1 MVDHACVAV
10 VHHGG
15 VAHINFGVGSV
26 EDAVGQLDV
35 VDDRHHGSVAVSG
48 FHVGSVGVV
57 VHVGCGSVP
66 VVVHFGPAGV
76 LLVMV
81 LHVVTH
87 IHHKAGTGV
96 GEGRRPNGSFMIL
109 QECILSAEKEQ

>member
-1 MVDHACVAV
+1 MVDHASVTV

-15 VAHINFGVGSV
+15 VAYINFGVRSV

-35 VDDRHHGSVAVSG
+35 VDDRHHGSVAVSAL
-48 FHVGSVGVV
+48 HVGSGRVIVV

-66 VVVHFGPAGV
+66 VVVHIGPVG
-76 LLVMV
+76 VMV

-87 IHHKAGTGV
+87 IHNQAGTGV
-96 GEGRRPNGSFMIL
+96 GEGGRPNGSFMIL
-109 QECILSAEKEQ
+109 QE